1 MKVLYALSHISY
13 LWNKFLYLQN
23 SLPSI
28 IIISESSVCLY
39 IYCSTFPSFISE
51 LPYTLYCSLIF
62 CLILMPTMCRQW
74 NMQAS
79 MTHIAPEDGCFV
91 LSLETNFATY
101 MLSPKCILHFKW
113 PNHHLDLII
122 KLWMLWFVNWS
133 GFELSRHHI
142 GGDVLYALKIM
153 CWR

>member
-28 IIISESSVCLY
+28 IIISESSGCLY
-39 IYCSTFPSFISE
+39 VYCSTFPSFISE

-79 MTHIAPEDGCFV
+79 MTHIALEDGCFV
-91 LSLETNFATY
+91 LSLETNFAIGKTICCHQNVF
-101 MLSPKCILHFKW
+101 CISS
-113 PNHHLDLII
+113 DLITI
-122 KLWMLWFVNWS
+122 LIS
-133 GFELSRHHI
+133 SLSCEFCGSSI
-142 GGDVLYALKIM
+142 GQGLN
-153 CWR
+153 